1 MSPCLV
7 PLRHWPKF
15 YPSAQFG
22 PDCPLNH
29 QQKPLTCEPT
39 ICMAT
44 LELMLSSGKLNGPVW
59 YSRLSSFFAQNP
71 SCTAA
76 GQHSHNGCLLRGSL
90 CDQNLQLVLT
100 IPSESASAVEPRSLP
115 PCPRWTWWIHHRR
128 RSPWLMHWWPDQ
140 KVRCWMILPLTTIP
154 AF

>member
-15 YPSAQFG
+15 YPSARFG

-39 ICMAT
+39 ICVAT
-44 LELMLSSGKLNGPVW
+44 LELLLSSGKLNGPVW
-59 YSRLSSFFAQNP
+59 YSRLSSFFARNP

-76 GQHSHNGCLLRGSL
+76 GQHSHNGRLLHGSL

-100 IPSESASAVEPRSLP
+100 IPSESASAVEPKVPTTLP
-115 PCPRWTWWIHHRR
+115 
-128 RSPWLMHWWPDQ
+128 
-140 KVRCWMILPLTTIP
+140 KVDMVDTSSTEVPMAHALV
-154 AF
+154 A